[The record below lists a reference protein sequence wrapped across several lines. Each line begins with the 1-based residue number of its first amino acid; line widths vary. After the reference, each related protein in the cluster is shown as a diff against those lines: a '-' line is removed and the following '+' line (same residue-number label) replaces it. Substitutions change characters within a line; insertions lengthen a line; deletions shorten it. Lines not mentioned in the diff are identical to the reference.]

1 MSNTART
8 RPAPP
13 RRRMKYVLWLK
24 LAGIAGG
31 VLLALGASVGV
42 GQSPAP
48 RPSDDVLQLR
58 VQSALDNDAE
68 LKPYR
73 LTLLVNVVD
82 RLAVIGGPVPNASLA
97 PRLEQVAKG
106 VPGITGVRVKVWV
119 PASLVPDD
127 PLSRKVAELMKPPP
141 PAPIVPTPAP
151 PPPTPVPAAPFRTPA
166 PVPVL
171 VLPPAVVRPEPV
183 PKVVTAPDPHP
194 VGSAVS
200 NKGPVGLLLDPV
212 APTGTGFRPTP
223 LAPGAAP
230 LPYSTIPPPN
240 VPPLPPQA
248 EAELKPLAPDY
259 SPVDRPPA
267 TPARAGNDLDALRAD
282 ARFAGLKVEIRDGLA
297 VVSGRAAG
305 GSERSWA
312 LAQAVRKLPGVERVM
327 VRQE

>member
-1 MSNTART
+1 
-8 RPAPP
+8 
-13 RRRMKYVLWLK
+13 MKSVLLLK
-24 LAGIAGG
+24 FAAVAGV
-31 VLLALGASVGV
+31 VLLALGASVGMSP
-42 GQSPAP
+42 SPAP

-127 PLSRKVAELMKPPP
+127 PLSQKVAELMKPPP
-141 PAPIVPTPAP
+141 VVPPPPVVVPP
-151 PPPTPVPAAPFRTPA
+151 PPPTLPPT
-166 PVPVL
+166 PVL
-171 VLPPAVVRPEPV
+171 AVPPAVARPKPA
-183 PKVVTAPDPHP
+183 PVVTAPDACPAET
-194 VGSAVS
+194 AVS

-230 LPYSTIPPPN
+230 LPYATIPPPN
-240 VPPLPPQA
+240 VPPLPPQV
-248 EAELKPLAPDY
+248 ELELKPLAPEY
-259 SPVDRPPA
+259 TPVDPP
-267 TPARAGNDLDALRAD
+267 PLPLAREAPDLDALRGD
-282 ARFAGLKVEIRDGLA
+282 TRFAGLKVEIRDGLA

-312 LAQAVRKLPGVERVM
+312 LAQAVRKLSGVERVI